1 MRLPKKLDLRG
12 ILAPITLKSLGLCF
26 LLFQAAVHAQEV
38 PTFQVWDFGAVPRPF
53 AQTGLLEMEPIREE
67 LAMSDAQKK
76 EHAAIMERFT
86 QQLQQA
92 RRETRDRTKF
102 LEARETLVKAQETAA
117 IANLTPAQ
125 RERVGEI
132 QLQALGPF
140 PFAWPEGLPASIVGP
155 PLAERLKLSE
165 DQDRRV
171 RKIFEDGLPEIRKAA
186 SFPIVVDS
194 KDGPPSTE
202 AIATLV
208 ASPDF
213 QAAKQNAANAGR
225 EASAGVIR
233 RIEEVLTEGQRT
245 AYHELLGKPFELSKL
260 KVLLPGQDEQEFD
273 RRMVA
278 NALGL
283 GGQRADP
290 SFSTKVEKPAYAGSS
305 PHPRVLFDEA
315 HHNFH
320 TSGGR
325 YKPFANLITSDGYN
339 VIPNREK
346 FSPEALQKGDI
357 LVIANALGAE
367 GMGESGAEKP
377 AFTEAECEAVRDW
390 IKSGGSLLLI
400 SDHAPMGA
408 AAECLAKSL
417 GVSMNKGATADPS
430 HSEDGDTSLVF
441 SRQNQLLGDH
451 PITRGRDQSE
461 RVNRVRTFTGT
472 SVKGPEG
479 SVPILKLA
487 DTAVDLAMGDEK
499 PASAAGRAQGVAFC
513 PRSWP
518 GCCHGRGGRTLG
530 STGWRREVWN
540 ERPRDRQPP
549 DGPQHH
555 ALALRRA
562 RAPRAAIEKG
572 GMMRSIPAGD
582 YFAR

>member
-12 ILAPITLKSLGLCF
+12 ILAQITLKSLGLC
-26 LLFQAAVHAQEV
+26 LLLCQAAALGQDV
-38 PTFQVWDFGAVPRPF
+38 PTFLVRDFGVLPRPV
-53 AQTGLLEMEPIREE
+53 AQSWLLEMQPVQEE
-67 LAMSDAQKK
+67 LAMTDAQKK

-92 RRETRDRTKF
+92 RRETRDRTAF
-102 LEARETLVKAQETAA
+102 LKARETLVKAQETAA

-125 RERVGEI
+125 RERIGEI

-140 PFAWPEGLPASIVGP
+140 PFAGPEDLPMSFIGP

-165 DQDRRV
+165 DQDRRL
-171 RKIFEDGLPEIRKAA
+171 RKIFADAMPEIRKAA
-186 SFPIVVDS
+186 SFPIVVNT
-194 KDGPPSTE
+194 KDGPPSME
-202 AIATLV
+202 AITSLV
-208 ASPDF
+208 ASPEF
-213 QAAKQNAANAGR
+213 QAAKQNAAKAGR
-225 EASAGVIR
+225 EATAGVIR

-245 AYHELLGKPFELSKL
+245 AYHELLGKPFDLSKL
-260 KVLLPGQDEQEFD
+260 KLLLSGQDEQEFD
-273 RRMVA
+273 RRMAA

-290 SFSTKVEKPAYAGSS
+290 NFSTKVDKPAYARSS

-346 FSPEALQKGDI
+346 FSPEALKKGDI

-367 GMGESGAEKP
+367 GMGEPGAEKP
-377 AFTEAECEAVRDW
+377 AFTDAECEAVRDW

-400 SDHAPMGA
+400 SDHAPMGS
-408 AAECLAKSL
+408 AAECLARSL

-430 HSEDGDTSLVF
+430 HSEGGATSLVF

-451 PITRGRDQSE
+451 PITRGRNESE
-461 RVNRVRTFTGT
+461 RVNRVQTFTGT

-479 SVPILKLA
+479 SVAILKLA
-487 DTAVDLAMGDEK
+487 DTAVDSGVDDANST
-499 PASAAGRAQGVAFC
+499 SAAGRAQGVAF
-513 PRSWP
+513 SLA
-518 GCCHGRGGRTLG
+518 HGRVVVMGEAAELSAQLVGDEKFGMNVPGIDNRQLALNIMHWLSG
-530 STGWRREVWN
+530 VLE
-540 ERPRDRQPP
+540 PRQPP
-549 DGPQHH
+549 
-555 ALALRRA
+555 L
-562 RAPRAAIEKG
+562 KK
-572 GMMRSIPAGD
+572 AG
-582 YFAR
+582 